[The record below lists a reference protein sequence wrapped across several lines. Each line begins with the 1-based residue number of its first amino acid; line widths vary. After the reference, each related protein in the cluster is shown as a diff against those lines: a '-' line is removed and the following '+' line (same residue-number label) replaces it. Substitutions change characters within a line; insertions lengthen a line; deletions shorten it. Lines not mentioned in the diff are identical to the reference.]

1 MFDYYIFGTTVLS
14 GWQILGKSLATGL
27 LWVATI
33 VAAAL
38 VYEGVDKLSNKMQ
51 AKKQRTG
58 TANVENKNTRN

>member
-27 LWVATI
+27 LWAATI

-38 VYEGVDKLSNKMQ
+38 VYEGMDKLSNKMQ
-51 AKKQRTG
+51 AKKKQTE
-58 TANVENKNTRN
+58 ADNVEAKNAEN

>member
-58 TANVENKNTRN
+58 TVNVENKNTRN

>member
-1 MFDYYIFGTTVLS
+1 MFDYYVFGTTVLS

-38 VYEGVDKLSNKMQ
+38 VYEGMGKLSNKIQ
-51 AKKQRTG
+51 AKKQQTG
-58 TANVENKNTRN
+58 TANVEANYSRN